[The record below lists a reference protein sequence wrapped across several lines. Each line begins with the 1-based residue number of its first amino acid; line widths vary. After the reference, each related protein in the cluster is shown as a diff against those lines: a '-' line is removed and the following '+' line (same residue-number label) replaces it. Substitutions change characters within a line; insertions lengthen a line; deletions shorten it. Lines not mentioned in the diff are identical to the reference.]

1 MSSKRSLWR
10 EQMKIK
16 MERVNSEL
24 ARQITKII
32 AEDVKD
38 PRLHN
43 AIIGVT
49 KLYTTPDLKYAK
61 VYLSIYASSEEERQE
76 AYYTVCRSKTFIRNM
91 LKDSVQIRLLPEL
104 NFIIDDSVDYSIKID
119 EILNKIKKQDEQRAV
134 QKQPSDDENE

>member
-1 MSSKRSLWR
+1 
-10 EQMKIK
+10 MKIK

-76 AYYTVCRSKTFIRNM
+76 AYYTFCRSKTFIRNM

>member
-1 MSSKRSLWR
+1 
-10 EQMKIK
+10 MKIK

-61 VYLSIYASSEEERQE
+61 VYLSIYASSEEERQK

-134 QKQPSDDENE
+134 QEQPSDDENE

>member
-1 MSSKRSLWR
+1 
-10 EQMKIK
+10 MKIN

-61 VYLSIYASSEEERQE
+61 VYLSIYASSEEEKQE
-76 AYYTVCRSKTFIRNM
+76 AYYTVCSSKTFIRNM

-134 QKQPSDDENE
+134 QEQPSDDGNE

>member
-1 MSSKRSLWR
+1 
-10 EQMKIK
+10 MKIK

-76 AYYTVCRSKTFIRNM
+76 AYYTVCRSKTFIRNT

-134 QKQPSDDENE
+134 QEQPSDDENE

>member
-1 MSSKRSLWR
+1 
-10 EQMKIK
+10 MKIK

-32 AEDVKD
+32 AEDIKD

-43 AIIGVT
+43 AIVGVT

-61 VYLSIYASSEEERQE
+61 VYLSIYAANDEERQE
-76 AYYTVCRSKTFIRNM
+76 AYYTICRSRTFIRNM

-104 NFIIDDSVDYSIKID
+104 NFLIDDSVDYSIKID
-119 EILNKIKKQDEQRAV
+119 EILNQIKKQDEQKAIESTES
-134 QKQPSDDENE
+134 QDGQGK

>member
-1 MSSKRSLWR
+1 
-10 EQMKIK
+10 MKIK

-61 VYLSIYASSEEERQE
+61 VYLSIYAANDEERQE
-76 AYYTVCRSKTFIRNM
+76 AYYTICRSKTFIRNM

-119 EILNKIKKQDEQRAV
+119 EILNKIKKQEEQRTIANT
-134 QKQPSDDENE
+134 DEEQ

>member
-1 MSSKRSLWR
+1 
-10 EQMKIK
+10 MKIK

-32 AEDVKD
+32 AEDVKV
-38 PRLHN
+38 PRLLN
-43 AIIGVT
+43 AVVGVT

-61 VYLSIYASSEEERQE
+61 VYLSIYAANDEERQE
-76 AYYTVCRSKTFIRNM
+76 AYYTICRSKTFIRNM

-119 EILNKIKKQDEQRAV
+119 EILNKIKKQDEQRTIANT
-134 QKQPSDDENE
+134 DEEQ

>member
-1 MSSKRSLWR
+1 
-10 EQMKIK
+10 MKIK

-61 VYLSIYASSEEERQE
+61 VYLSIYASSEEESQE

-134 QKQPSDDENE
+134 QEQPSDDENE

>member
-1 MSSKRSLWR
+1 
-10 EQMKIK
+10 MKIK

-61 VYLSIYASSEEERQE
+61 VYLSIYASSEEERPE

-134 QKQPSDDENE
+134 QEQPGDDENE

>member
-1 MSSKRSLWR
+1 
-10 EQMKIK
+10 MKIK

-61 VYLSIYASSEEERQE
+61 VYLSIYASSEEEMQE

-134 QKQPSDDENE
+134 QEQPSDDENE

>member
-1 MSSKRSLWR
+1 
-10 EQMKIK
+10 MKIK

-24 ARQITKII
+24 ASQITKII

>member
-1 MSSKRSLWR
+1 
-10 EQMKIK
+10 MKIK

-49 KLYTTPDLKYAK
+49 KLYTTPDLKIRKSVFVDIRKQRRGEARGVLHRLPLQD
-61 VYLSIYASSEEERQE
+61 VYSQHAQR
-76 AYYTVCRSKTFIRNM
+76 
-91 LKDSVQIRLLPEL
+91 
-104 NFIIDDSVDYSIKID
+104 
-119 EILNKIKKQDEQRAV
+119 QRAD
-134 QKQPSDDENE
+134 QAFARTEFPH

>member
-1 MSSKRSLWR
+1 
-10 EQMKIK
+10 MKIK

-76 AYYTVCRSKTFIRNM
+76 AYYTVCRSKSFIRNM

-119 EILNKIKKQDEQRAV
+119 EILNKIKKQDEQRAA
-134 QKQPSDDENE
+134 QEQSSDDENE

>member
-1 MSSKRSLWR
+1 
-10 EQMKIK
+10 MKIK

-32 AEDVKD
+32 AEDIKD

-43 AIIGVT
+43 AIVGVT

-61 VYLSIYASSEEERQE
+61 VYLSIYAASDEERQE
-76 AYYTVCRSKTFIRNM
+76 VYYTICRSKTFIRNM

-104 NFIIDDSVDYSIKID
+104 NFIIDDNVDYSIKID
-119 EILNKIKKQDEQRAV
+119 EILNKIKKQDEQRTIANT
-134 QKQPSDDENE
+134 DEEQ

>member
-1 MSSKRSLWR
+1 
-10 EQMKIK
+10 MKIK

-91 LKDSVQIRLLPEL
+91 LKVSVQIRLLPEL

-134 QKQPSDDENE
+134 QEQPSDDENE

>member
-1 MSSKRSLWR
+1 
-10 EQMKIK
+10 MKIK

-76 AYYTVCRSKTFIRNM
+76 AYYTVCHSKTFIRNM

-134 QKQPSDDENE
+134 QEQPSDDENE

>member
-1 MSSKRSLWR
+1 
-10 EQMKIK
+10 MKIK

-43 AIIGVT
+43 AIVGVT

-61 VYLSIYASSEEERQE
+61 VYLSIYAANDEERQE
-76 AYYTVCRSKTFIRNM
+76 AYYTICRSKTFIRNM

-104 NFIIDDSVDYSIKID
+104 NFIIDDSVDYSVKID
-119 EILNKIKKQDEQRAV
+119 EILNKIKKLDEQRTIANT
-134 QKQPSDDENE
+134 DEEQ

>member
-104 NFIIDDSVDYSIKID
+104 NFLIDDSVDYSIKID
-119 EILNKIKKQDEQRAV
+119 EILNKIKKQDEQKAV
-134 QKQPSDDENE
+134 QEQPSDDENE

>member
-1 MSSKRSLWR
+1 
-10 EQMKIK
+10 MKIK

-76 AYYTVCRSKTFIRNM
+76 AYYTC
-91 LKDSVQIRLLPEL
+91 LLYTS
-104 NFIIDDSVDYSIKID
+104 DAAD
-119 EILNKIKKQDEQRAV
+119 E
-134 QKQPSDDENE
+134 

>member
-1 MSSKRSLWR
+1 
-10 EQMKIK
+10 MKIK

-76 AYYTVCRSKTFIRNM
+76 AYYTFAVPKRSFATCLKTACKSDFCPN
-91 LKDSVQIRLLPEL
+91 L
-104 NFIIDDSVDYSIKID
+104 
-119 EILNKIKKQDEQRAV
+119 IL
-134 QKQPSDDENE
+134 

>member
-1 MSSKRSLWR
+1 
-10 EQMKIK
+10 MKIK

-76 AYYTVCRSKTFIRNM
+76 AYYTVRRSKTFIRNM

-134 QKQPSDDENE
+134 QEQPSDDENE